1 MGVDDILQ
9 YLKENGEYSGRRE
22 IPHNCCENCSVNTT
36 GGHMNID
43 FKSVSIYVTT
53 NDDLFILPRGV
64 SKKWGGAVI
73 DLELH

>member
-1 MGVDDILQ
+1 
-9 YLKENGEYSGRRE
+9 
-22 IPHNCCENCSVNTT
+22 
-36 GGHMNID
+36 MNID